1 MIPIRLR
8 YSAGA
13 SLLARAESPTE
24 SFGFRRGFLTWLFSA
39 RGFFGVAMAVGSL
52 QIV

>member
-13 SLLARAESPTE
+13 SLLARADSPTA
-24 SFGFRRGFLTWLFSA
+24 SFGFRRGFLAWLFSA
-39 RGFFGVAMAVGSL
+39 RGFFRFAKIDPSVGR
-52 QIV
+52 